1 MLSYVTACQS
11 QKVIKGYLSNTSY
24 LLNHPLKSLL
34 LITQKLLS
42 LDNVKTTRK
51 NKIKKISFKLLKC
64 WQHFLSGIFCI
75 SFVDLSQNL
84 CSNTAQDLYIISFF
98 IFYEFCVVRKKKLIF
113 RHQGECSTGSKL
125 CHLLIGRLVARSL
138 ATPSLCAKYPRT
150 RH

>member
-42 LDNVKTTRK
+42 LDKVDNVKTTRK
-51 NKIKKISFKLLKC
+51 NKTKKISFKLLKC

-75 SFVDLSQNL
+75 SFLDLCQNL
-84 CSNTAQDLYIISFF
+84 CSNTAHDLYIISFF

-113 RHQGECSTGSKL
+113 SECSTGSKL
-125 CHLLIGRLVARSL
+125 CHLLIGRLVAPSL
-138 ATPSLCAKYPRT
+138 ATPSLCAKYPRA